1 MYEDITDNELLD
13 KVSDNEI
20 ATETLFE
27 KYKPLIT
34 GIAKKIY
41 YSRKVNGIEIGDI
54 IQEGMVGFSIAIST
68 YNEKEEASF
77 YTFAR
82 MCILRRILS
91 SINAA
96 NTKKHQILNESISV
110 ENISED
116 PSTKENIF
124 SDYES
129 NPERLLIAG
138 ENTRELMK
146 KIETVL
152 TNFECEVFEL
162 KTAGFNY
169 KEIAEIL
176 DKEPKSIDNAINRI
190 KTKVSKYLKEKKE

>member
-1 MYEDITDNELLD
+1 MYEEISDNELLD
-13 KVSDNEI
+13 RVSDNEM

-41 YSRKVNGIEIGDI
+41 YSRKVSGIEIGDL
-54 IQEGMVGFSIAIST
+54 IQEGMVGFSVAINT
-68 YNEKEEASF
+68 YNEEEEASF

-82 MCILRRILS
+82 MCVLRRILS

-129 NPERLLIAG
+129 NPERMLIAG
-138 ENTRELMK
+138 ENTKELMN
-146 KIETVL
+146 KIEKEL
-152 TNFECEVFEL
+152 TNLECEVFEL

-176 DKEPKSIDNAINRI
+176 DKEPKSIDNAISRI
-190 KTKVSKYLKEKKE
+190 KNKASKYLNEKE